1 LDLGRDACVPALI
14 HIDWLD
20 AMVTIRNL
28 IRCDSGASAAEYA
41 LILAIVSASIAIAAG
56 TLSQTIANSMNN
68 MTGKIAT
75 CGGTC

>member
-1 LDLGRDACVPALI
+1 MA
-14 HIDWLD
+14 
-20 AMVTIRNL
+20 TIRNL
-28 IRCDSGASAAEYA
+28 IRCQSGASAAEYA

-68 MTGKIAT
+68 MSAKMKN